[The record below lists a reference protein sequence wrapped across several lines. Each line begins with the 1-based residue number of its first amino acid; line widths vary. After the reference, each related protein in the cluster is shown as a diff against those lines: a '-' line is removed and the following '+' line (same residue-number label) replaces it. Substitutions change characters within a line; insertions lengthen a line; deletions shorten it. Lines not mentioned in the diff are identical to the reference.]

1 MENTAFPGGG
11 CEGDELLMKLI
22 GIEREHRE
30 GANLMN
36 DKHFIYQQ
44 QSMGEERVDDIKWWL
59 VERVECK

>member
-1 MENTAFPGGG
+1 MENTTSPGGG
-11 CEGDELLMKLI
+11 WEEGDELLMKLI
-22 GIEREHRE
+22 GSEREHRE

-36 DKHFIYQQ
+36 DKHFIYQ